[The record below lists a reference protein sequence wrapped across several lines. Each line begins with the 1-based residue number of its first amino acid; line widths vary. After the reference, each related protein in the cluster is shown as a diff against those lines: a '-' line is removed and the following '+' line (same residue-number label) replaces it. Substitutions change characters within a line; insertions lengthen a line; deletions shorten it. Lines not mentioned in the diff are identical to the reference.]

1 MPIQVS
7 LVVLLWVFSPITA
20 TLRAFFELPRFE
32 LDLVRGTLA
41 LLAIL
46 LLLRREFVRGG
57 LSELV
62 RSFLLEL
69 PRRAPLFSSVLA
81 LFVVSLASSS
91 RPLLTAWRLVG
102 LATMVAL
109 GVYLARRL
117 DTDQLCRLLL
127 RALVPL
133 LLASVL
139 VALLVPE
146 FGQHL
151 NRPRAAIDGAWRG
164 VLGHRNG
171 LGPAATI
178 TVLAAVALLPGTARD
193 SWSRPPI
200 AVLWAMLG
208 LFVLYQSGSFTALAM
223 VVVGLL
229 VLALGRVGGG
239 RPRLQVAGL
248 AVFGGLVVVALLHHE
263 SFFAL
268 FGRDSTLS
276 GRTILWKKS
285 LEFIELRPLVGHGY
299 GLSWPEVPALASQLE
314 VLDRPWQR
322 SFHSGYLA
330 AAFWAGWP
338 ALVLLMVALLRAL
351 VALGRR
357 WLAGG
362 TVLAPAFP
370 LALLAA
376 LLVLAV
382 SETRLLLH
390 AHFFT
395 ALLCAMVLRAQGMN
409 PTMMSSQDSTDFT
422 QGAGDGNG

>member
-1 MPIQVS
+1 VPIQVS

-151 NRPRAAIDGAWRG
+151 NRPRAAIDG
-164 VLGHRNG
+164 
-171 LGPAATI
+171 
-178 TVLAAVALLPGTARD
+178 
-193 SWSRPPI
+193 
-200 AVLWAMLG
+200 
-208 LFVLYQSGSFTALAM
+208 
-223 VVVGLL
+223 
-229 VLALGRVGGG
+229 
-239 RPRLQVAGL
+239 
-248 AVFGGLVVVALLHHE
+248 
-263 SFFAL
+263 
-268 FGRDSTLS
+268 
-276 GRTILWKKS
+276 
-285 LEFIELRPLVGHGY
+285 
-299 GLSWPEVPALASQLE
+299 
-314 VLDRPWQR
+314 
-322 SFHSGYLA
+322 
-330 AAFWAGWP
+330 
-338 ALVLLMVALLRAL
+338 
-351 VALGRR
+351 
-357 WLAGG
+357 
-362 TVLAPAFP
+362 
-370 LALLAA
+370 
-376 LLVLAV
+376 
-382 SETRLLLH
+382 
-390 AHFFT
+390 
-395 ALLCAMVLRAQGMN
+395 
-409 PTMMSSQDSTDFT
+409 
-422 QGAGDGNG
+422 